1 MGIPQFVCS
10 SHLLYYVFLIY
21 QFGHVCHSVLTSARH
36 SLHSWTWSA
45 APWPGGV
52 EQDFLEVPSMM
63 LENFVW
69 NPEVLRR
76 LSNHVEDGSCLP
88 VETIEALSNSRFEM
102 TGYTKM
108 KYLAMALYDLKVHSG
123 PGPYM
128 FEENEYDAV
137 SLYNIMIKRYT
148 GVSTLAGSFA
158 AASWFH
164 LLMGYDAGYYGY
176 IYSEAIAADLF
187 SKFEELSVDE
197 KSIIDAN
204 LGRQYRDMILSPCAT
219 LDGERMVVNFLG
231 RESSKDAFLQSRIS
245 TT

>member
-1 MGIPQFVCS
+1 
-10 SHLLYYVFLIY
+10 
-21 QFGHVCHSVLTSARH
+21 
-36 SLHSWTWSA
+36 
-45 APWPGGV
+45 
-52 EQDFLEVPSMM
+52 
-63 LENFVW
+63 
-69 NPEVLRR
+69 
-76 LSNHVEDGSCLP
+76 
-88 VETIEALSNSRFEM
+88 
-102 TGYTKM
+102 
-108 KYLAMALYDLKVHSG
+108 MALYDLKVHSG

-245 TT
+245 TM